1 MAMRELEKTLE
12 LLGRQYG
19 DYRAMRTLGMEQ
31 RACLERDDLAG
42 LEASFVRI
50 QKLMDRIRLRQTEL
64 PVLDKQHPEI
74 RQQCDK
80 LKTIILEIQDLRQ
93 FNQRSAQRLLE
104 DTREEMR
111 QLGKGRRARRGYQS
125 AQVNQARLF
134 DGTR

>member
-1 MAMRELEKTLE
+1 MRELENTLE
-12 LLGRQYG
+12 ILDRQYG

-31 RACLERDDLAG
+31 RACLEREDLAG

-50 QKLMDRIRLRQTEL
+50 QRLMDRIRLRQTEL
-64 PVLDKQHPEI
+64 LALDKQHPEI
-74 RQQCDK
+74 RQRCDK
-80 LKTIILEIQDLRQ
+80 LKNIILEIQDLRQ

-111 QLGKGRRARRGYQS
+111 QLGKGRRARRGYQN